1 MNSVS
6 SVQGNSYDFNYKIT
20 NETAFHAYLSGLTF
34 YDLTG
39 NYSFSSSGT
48 TFVYILDTPDGM
60 LGITLY
66 DNAMKLTPLYEEN
79 PATSCYYIADSTD
92 WEYLNTITVPH
103 PVGGGE
109 F

>member
-1 MNSVS
+1 
-6 SVQGNSYDFNYKIT
+6 
-20 NETAFHAYLSGLTF
+20 
-34 YDLTG
+34 
-39 NYSFSSSGT
+39 
-48 TFVYILDTPDGM
+48 M